1 MSTKH
6 TEATSSNINDI
17 KSEVMKLYHF
27 LQPMYNDSYFP
38 KQLVD
43 EGKAILIELC
53 YQIESTNPKTNE
65 ELIILTHET
74 TEKFN
79 RLNSWFIKEGSEIET
94 VAREAIASDIEYI
107 AKTYGFK
114 PDIEAL
120 ISNRDW

>member
-1 MSTKH
+1 
-6 TEATSSNINDI
+6 
-17 KSEVMKLYHF
+17 L
-27 LQPMYNDSYFP
+27 YNDSYFP

-114 PDIEAL
+114 ADIEAL